1 MAPAFVSHYTS
12 ISGRVLGFS
21 SAPTRSCPTLHVE
34 FSSVAFLF
42 HNDIASVHHH
52 SPFSL
57 PLCHQNRRL
66 VITLICQIQGR
77 TILILCT
84 DLARVIVSI
93 VNGNSHLHSTFLSSQ
108 HTLGEVGIFHDR
120 SSRTDSRLL
129 GFISSFLVE
138 SFFGMF
144 LVNVSLCLITYC
156 SGHFC
161 CLCISSTLSV
171 EAKVIVMNVC
181 SGIV

>member
-12 ISGRVLGFS
+12 ISGRVLFFS
-21 SAPTRSCPTLHVE
+21 SAPTRFCPTLHIE
-34 FSSVAFLF
+34 CSSVAFLF
-42 HNDIASVHHH
+42 HNNIIPVHHH
-52 SPFSL
+52 SPFSIA
-57 PLCHQNRRL
+57 LCHQNRRL

-93 VNGNSHLHSTFLSSQ
+93 VNGNSHLHSTFLSVL
-108 HTLGEVGIFHDR
+108 HALGEVKIRYGR

-129 GFISSFLVE
+129 GFGESFLVE

-144 LVNVSLCLITYC
+144 LVDVSLCIIT
-156 SGHFC
+156 
-161 CLCISSTLSV
+161 
-171 EAKVIVMNVC
+171 
-181 SGIV
+181 